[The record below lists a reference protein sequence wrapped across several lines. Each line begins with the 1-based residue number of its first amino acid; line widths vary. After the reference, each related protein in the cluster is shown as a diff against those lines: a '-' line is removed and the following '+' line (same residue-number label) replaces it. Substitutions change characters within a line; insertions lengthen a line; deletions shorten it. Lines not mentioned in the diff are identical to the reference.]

1 MSALGRTKKEYLT
14 PELFCAGNQYWA
26 NSSVPSL
33 SKSRPISRSFAT
45 ASELMSAPS
54 QLKINGSPFPVRF
67 ILDTT
72 EGVACVVD
80 VPPNGSTTTTV
91 ADMPPSTFKPTTFKS
106 SLSVSFHEPFR
117 NKSAPD
123 KTHKPGISLKLAPTG
138 ELLFPS
144 FTTK

>member
-14 PELFCAGNQYWA
+14 AELFCAGNQYWA

-33 SKSRPISRSFAT
+33 SKSRPIRSFAT

-54 QLKINGSPFPVRF
+54 QLKISGSATVRF
-67 ILDTT
+67 MLDL
-72 EGVACVVD
+72 EGETCVVD